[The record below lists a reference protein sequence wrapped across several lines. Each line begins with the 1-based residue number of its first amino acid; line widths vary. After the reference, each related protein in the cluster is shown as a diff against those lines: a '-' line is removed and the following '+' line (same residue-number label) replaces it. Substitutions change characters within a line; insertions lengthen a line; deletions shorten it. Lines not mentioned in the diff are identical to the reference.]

1 MTDLYAV
8 IRRER
13 ERRLRDV
20 ERQRA
25 LGMIEPG
32 RPLRWLGANDEVRV
46 GHPIVPLSHW
56 RRRET
61 GPRPVSPR

>member
-13 ERRLRDV
+13 ELRLREV

-25 LGMIEPG
+25 LGLIKPE
-32 RPLRWLGANDEVRV
+32 RPLHTDHPVRLGKTIALLTQ
-46 GHPIVPLSHW
+46 G
-56 RRRET
+56 RRGST
-61 GPRPVSPR
+61 GPRPVSPP